1 MLIELHI
8 IYINMHYV
16 HIHALYLF
24 CSPISINQN
33 CSTFIWTVI
42 QRNQWIC
49 WSLILTLC
57 LVNLKYQ
64 SNEQTPNALTDWNQS
79 HFPKLAASLYFWIPP
94 PNTNS
99 HALFIVS
106 VLHKQSN
113 HILFVPKF
121 QRPTRA
127 LLFKRRAASTPKCL
141 MKDNDLNIWF
151 LRRSHIWKWLLMER
165 RIQLTKAHSQLFPI
179 QEEFCCSGC
188 SPNPTLWSRQCVP
201 TAKHFQMWP
210 WSFMAW
216 IIVIPTHVRAR
227 GPEQGGKSASIHS
240 CSSYVTEISSS
251 HRLNL

>member
-94 PNTNS
+94 PT
-99 HALFIVS
+99 
-106 VLHKQSN
+106 
-113 HILFVPKF
+113 
-121 QRPTRA
+121 
-127 LLFKRRAASTPKCL
+127 
-141 MKDNDLNIWF
+141 
-151 LRRSHIWKWLLMER
+151 
-165 RIQLTKAHSQLFPI
+165 
-179 QEEFCCSGC
+179 
-188 SPNPTLWSRQCVP
+188 P
-201 TAKHFQMWP
+201 TAMLYLLCLCFINSQITFYLCLNFKDQ
-210 WSFMAW
+210 
-216 IIVIPTHVRAR
+216 
-227 GPEQGGKSASIHS
+227 PERFSSNAGRHQPQNASWKIM
-240 CSSYVTEISSS
+240 I
-251 HRLNL
+251 